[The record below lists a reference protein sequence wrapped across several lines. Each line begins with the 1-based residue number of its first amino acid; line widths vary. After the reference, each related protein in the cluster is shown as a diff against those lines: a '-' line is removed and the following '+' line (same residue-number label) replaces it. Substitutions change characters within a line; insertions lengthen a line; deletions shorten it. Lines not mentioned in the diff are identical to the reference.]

1 MRVNVEDTNIM
12 DQGNR
17 VLIIAPL
24 ITLSNWVNEFLKWSI
39 TNSENLIGEVF
50 NMAGLYLCYC

>member
-1 MRVNVEDTNIM
+1 M

-24 ITLSNWVNEFLKWSI
+24 ITLTNWANEFSKWSVSD
-39 TNSENLIGEVF
+39 SENVIGEVF
-50 NMAGLYLCYC
+50 NIAGLCLWLPMY